1 MNDRIETRLPGP
13 LEPAPD
19 MPGRWTDTGQD
30 FDTAAEALVRAHHL
44 DGASRDVPVL
54 DMRAQAIREHGGR
67 FALQHL
73 AAAESPRVLRANAF
87 ANLCVRLGAPV
98 EFVRDKLPA
107 PLQIATLN
115 FLLSQAE
122 RATTAMLRLRG
133 EEVSAIVS
141 ERYAA
146 LDAAEFVDALR
157 AALVRHGMLAEVRV
171 RAVATGLV
179 DLMRLTFP
187 SEQHETAVGDVTHIG
202 LDISTSSFG
211 RSAIHIRGLLWRLVC
226 LNGLRTPS
234 GMGDFSLRHVGE
246 PARLRDAVAEAIPTA
261 VAHARGLVDDWRR
274 SVAAEVENLP
284 ALIEGLRDLTEPER
298 KAVRLELGAREPKQ
312 LPERTSLFSLVNAVT
327 AAAHGSEPARR
338 LEIESIAGGILVDQN
353 RRAA

>member
-1 MNDRIETRLPGP
+1 
-13 LEPAPD
+13 
-19 MPGRWTDTGQD
+19 
-30 FDTAAEALVRAHHL
+30 
-44 DGASRDVPVL
+44 
-54 DMRAQAIREHGGR
+54 
-67 FALQHL
+67 
-73 AAAESPRVLRANAF
+73 
-87 ANLCVRLGAPV
+87 V